1 VKKYLRPGSSPVHS
15 SRSESCVYPAAFSLR
30 FDSSSLAG
38 SNSRTESVQ
47 SAPTKN
53 GRKEKQRRGRLPTA
67 WKAVGDALRKSTR
80 SETTGAM
87 APAEAM
93 LGGGGGDAA
102 SELETEARADG
113 AMIDLVRV
121 SVDVSRRLGLVE
133 SLV

>member
-1 VKKYLRPGSSPVHS
+1 
-15 SRSESCVYPAAFSLR
+15 
-30 FDSSSLAG
+30 
-38 SNSRTESVQ
+38 
-47 SAPTKN
+47 
-53 GRKEKQRRGRLPTA
+53 
-67 WKAVGDALRKSTR
+67 VGDALRKSTR

-102 SELETEARADG
+102 SELETEVRADG

-133 SLV
+133 SLVSVFFFLLTYQY